1 MNKTKAFG
9 SALGV
14 TLLRD
19 NQATPG
25 SGAVAYITNTSA
37 SGFQIGDIRRAWLAD
52 VSVGSVGAE
61 MITNGDFSSATGW
74 TAEVGWTISGGVA
87 SYSAASNVGFGNL
100 YQLISVVAGQWYTVT
115 LDVTAVGA
123 AGRFAVRFGP
133 SAYGADIT
141 STGTG
146 KTFTFQ
152 AISTATVL
160 CAVQHVV
167 GGSAG
172 TATITVDNFST
183 KELVSDRS
191 YKAKNIT
198 PYGTLTK
205 TPVKNGAQLVAY
217 SGFSAANY
225 LQEAYSADL
234 DFSAGAWSVSA
245 TLAGITAAAITFF
258 ERSAASGPSITFGTD
273 ATGKLTGSAFDGTTT
288 RTVTSAA
295 VYTGAQFQT
304 ASLEYAT
311 TGALTLKVNGV
322 QVAQTTG
329 AALLTLN
336 NAAAVCTIGNN
347 RALTAAFPGSIA
359 LVKVGATVPTA
370 EQAQW
375 IYAQEQ
381 QMFRAG
387 AQVTLPDA
395 GAVTDLTYDEDQDKW
410 VAITAANESSWTGLV
425 RTATAP
431 AAAGSLIKAEAR
443 SGIKLLARSTTS
455 PGVDVTI
462 PSYGLRS
469 ELVNRSLAAARLS
482 RIQQPFD
489 FDCIGITATTTSGSP
504 TLTSVVV
511 LTGTPYVGMGISG
524 SGIAAG
530 TTIVAI
536 SGNVYTLSA
545 NATAAAS
552 AVAIGQTTFTLQAG
566 WQTVEVISNRNSQ
579 REGVSKDFVRSFDG
593 FKETLVFS
601 VSPGNGIWVQ
611 SLARR
616 VA

>member
-191 YKAKNIT
+191 YKNKPLTA
-198 PYGTLTK
+198 YGALTK
-205 TPVKNGAQLVAY
+205 TPVAIGAQLVAY

-225 LQEAYSADL
+225 LREPYSADL
-234 DFSAGAWSVSA
+234 DFGTGAWNVSA
-245 TLAGITAAAITFF
+245 WVSGITAAASTIF
-258 ERSAASGPSITFGTD
+258 ERSAASGAFIKLGTD
-273 ATGKLTGSAFDGTTT
+273 ATGNLVGTAYDGTTT
-288 RTVTSAA
+288 RTVTSP
-295 VYTGAQFQT
+295 
-304 ASLEYAT
+304 ASYVSAGFIKARVQYDT
-311 TGALTLKVNGV
+311 TGALTLKVNGM

-329 AALLTLN
+329 AALLTMN
-336 NAAAVCTIGNN
+336 NAAAVTTVGNN
-347 RALTAAFPGSIA
+347 FALTAPFPGSIA
-359 LVKVGATVPTA
+359 LVKTSATNPTT
-370 EQAQW
+370 EQALW
-375 IYAQEQ
+375 MYSQEQ

-395 GAVTDLTYDEDQDKW
+395 GAVTDLTYDEDLDKW

-425 RTATAP
+425 RTGTAP
-431 AAAGSLIKAEAR
+431 VSAGSLIKAEAK
-443 SGIKLLARSTTS
+443 SGIKLLARSTTT

-462 PSYGLRS
+462 PSYNLRS
-469 ELVNRSLAAARLS
+469 EVVNKSIAAARLS
-482 RIQQPFD
+482 RQQQVFD
-489 FDCIGITATTTSGSP
+489 FDA
-504 TLTSVVV
+504 
-511 LTGTPYVGMGISG
+511 
-524 SGIAAG
+524 IAAQTDFVLPVG
-530 TTIVAI
+530 WTAI
-536 SGNVYTLSA
+536 
-545 NATAAAS
+545 
-552 AVAIGQTTFTLQAG
+552 
-566 WQTVEVISNRNSQ
+566 EVISAGASK
-579 REGVSKDFVRSFDG
+579 REGSTKDFTRLYDG
-593 FKETLVFS
+593 FRETIRFAVA
-601 VSPGNGIWVQ
+601 PGAAVWVQ
-611 SLARR
+611 IAARR
-616 VA
+616 IP

>member
-1 MNKTKAFG
+1 
-9 SALGV
+9 
-14 TLLRD
+14 
-19 NQATPG
+19 
-25 SGAVAYITNTSA
+25 
-37 SGFQIGDIRRAWLAD
+37 
-52 VSVGSVGAE
+52 
-61 MITNGDFSSATGW
+61 
-74 TAEVGWTISGGVA
+74 
-87 SYSAASNVGFGNL
+87 
-100 YQLISVVAGQWYTVT
+100 
-115 LDVTAVGA
+115 
-123 AGRFAVRFGP
+123 
-133 SAYGADIT
+133 
-141 STGTG
+141 
-146 KTFTFQ
+146 
-152 AISTATVL
+152 
-160 CAVQHVV
+160 
-167 GGSAG
+167 
-172 TATITVDNFST
+172 
-183 KELVSDRS
+183 
-191 YKAKNIT
+191 
-198 PYGTLTK
+198 
-205 TPVKNGAQLVAY
+205 
-217 SGFSAANY
+217 
-225 LQEAYSADL
+225 
-234 DFSAGAWSVSA
+234 
-245 TLAGITAAAITFF
+245 
-258 ERSAASGPSITFGTD
+258 
-273 ATGKLTGSAFDGTTT
+273 
-288 RTVTSAA
+288 
-295 VYTGAQFQT
+295 
-304 ASLEYAT
+304 
-311 TGALTLKVNGV
+311 V

-552 AVAIGQTTFTLQAG
+552 GRL
-566 WQTVEVISNRNSQ
+566 
-579 REGVSKDFVRSFDG
+579 DG
-593 FKETLVFS
+593 KL
-601 VSPGNGIWVQ
+601 
-611 SLARR
+611 LK
-616 VA
+616 